1 MTKTANKKL
10 TNFFIILSIIL
21 IIVSCILGVKLIQLS
36 NDLDTEITE
45 KTTVISE
52 KDRMIIQ
59 LENLQ
64 IEYDELSV
72 EYTGL
77 GELFNEEKKK
87 VESLLTEIKKHKGSV
102 NAYQKQVKLL
112 KEQLKDYL
120 SRIEVLQDRNE
131 ELNAENMS
139 VKSILDSALNVN
151 TELTSENENLSAMVE
166 VGSVLKAYEF
176 FADGIRIKSS
186 GQEIPT
192 RRAKRVKKIRT
203 CFLLGENAIADSGN
217 KSIYL
222 RIADP
227 DGKILIK
234 GKKTENLFSFE
245 GEDIAYSIKQLINYE
260 NKSMDLCFYWDNED
274 DLKKGVYYVDVFIE
288 NYRLGS
294 TSFTL
299 Q

>member
-1 MTKTANKKL
+1 MATTNKRT
-10 TNFFIILSIIL
+10 TNFFIILSILLL
-21 IIVSCILGVKLIQLS
+21 IISCILGVKLMQINKEL
-36 NDLDTEITE
+36 NTEITE
-45 KTTVISE
+45 KIASISE
-52 KDRMIIQ
+52 KDKMVIQ

-87 VESLLTEIKKHKGSV
+87 VESLLKEIRIHKGSV
-102 NAYQKQVKLL
+102 NAYQKQVNLL
-112 KEQLKDYL
+112 KEQLREYL
-120 SRIEVLQDRNE
+120 SRIEVLQERNQELNE
-131 ELNAENMS
+131 ENLI
-139 VKSILDSALNVN
+139 VKSSLDSARNVN
-151 TELTSENENLSAMVE
+151 TELTSENENLSAKVE

-176 FADGIRIKSS
+176 FADGIRLKSN

-192 RRAKRVKKIRT
+192 QRAKRVDKIRT
-203 CFLLGENAIADSGN
+203 CFLLGENAIAESGN
-217 KSIYL
+217 KTIYL

-227 DGKILIK
+227 NGKILLK
-234 GKKTENLFSFE
+234 GNKGENLFAFE
-245 GEDIAYSIKQLINYE
+245 GEDIAYSIKQQLKYE
-260 NKSMDLCFYWDNED
+260 NKSMDLCFYWDND
-274 DLKKGVYYVDVFIE
+274 SDLQKGVYYVDIFIE